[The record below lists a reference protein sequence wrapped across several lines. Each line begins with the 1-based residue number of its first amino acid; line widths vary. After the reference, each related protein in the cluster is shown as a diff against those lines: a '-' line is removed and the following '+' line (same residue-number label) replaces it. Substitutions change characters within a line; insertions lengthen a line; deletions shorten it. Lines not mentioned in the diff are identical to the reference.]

1 MRKILLVIR
10 REYLSRIKKK
20 SFWFIAAII
29 PVMIVALYVVPMYF
43 SSKSMEKNNV
53 IVVDET
59 SLFKAFRSND
69 KIQYFHKTDLDN
81 AKALLVDSDDAFDAI
96 VYIPKTATRI
106 PTDAYLYY
114 RADAPGTTVKT
125 DIETQLQ
132 RILKNN
138 ILLEIHQISK
148 SDFEMINNSI
158 IHLHLKDL
166 ETGRTDFL
174 ELKIVIGFVLGIL
187 IYLIIFLFGSQVIRG
202 IVEEKS
208 NRIIEVMASTVS
220 PFQLMMGKIVGIAMA
235 GITQFVL
242 WVMLSFLLFGAIRL
256 VDNDFL
262 STNTVPTEVAT
273 IATKGDAAVAQAMK
287 PVQKMPELMEGL
299 LSINFGV
306 IIGLFLLYFILGYL
320 LYASLFA
327 AAGSITESE
336 SDSQQFILLLTA
348 PLLICLLLGHG
359 IISAPNGSLAV
370 WLSMIPFTSPVAM
383 MIRIPFGF
391 PIWQM
396 WLSVAILVLS
406 FLLSAWFAGK
416 IYKTGILM
424 YGKKISLKQFLK
436 WVKQ

>member
-1 MRKILLVIR
+1 
-10 REYLSRIKKK
+10 
-20 SFWFIAAII
+20 
-29 PVMIVALYVVPMYF
+29 
-43 SSKSMEKNNV
+43 
-53 IVVDET
+53 
-59 SLFKAFRSND
+59 
-69 KIQYFHKTDLDN
+69 
-81 AKALLVDSDDAFDAI
+81 
-96 VYIPKTATRI
+96 
-106 PTDAYLYY
+106 
-114 RADAPGTTVKT
+114 
-125 DIETQLQ
+125 
-132 RILKNN
+132 
-138 ILLEIHQISK
+138 
-148 SDFEMINNSI
+148 
-158 IHLHLKDL
+158 
-166 ETGRTDFL
+166 
-174 ELKIVIGFVLGIL
+174 
-187 IYLIIFLFGSQVIRG
+187 
-202 IVEEKS
+202 
-208 NRIIEVMASTVS
+208 
-220 PFQLMMGKIVGIAMA
+220 
-235 GITQFVL
+235 
-242 WVMLSFLLFGAIRL
+242 LLFGAIRL